1 MKSWVVSSFK
11 TVMVTMLMLNVFDQS
26 SAFAAPK
33 SELQNQTIRGNSGG
47 PIDSKNCGFVAAT
60 PSYTVSLSE
69 RMDYMRILVE
79 TNGGQP
85 TLLIIGPKAEDSFCV
100 LGDMNAGLKPEISGV
115 WEPGTYQVYVGDRS
129 GRRHRF
135 TLNISTD
142 KN

>member
-11 TVMVTMLMLNVFDQS
+11 TVMVMMLMLNALNQS

-33 SELQNQTIRGNSGG
+33 SEPQNQTIRGNSGG

-129 GRRHRF
+129 GGRHRF
-135 TLNISTD
+135 TLNISTE